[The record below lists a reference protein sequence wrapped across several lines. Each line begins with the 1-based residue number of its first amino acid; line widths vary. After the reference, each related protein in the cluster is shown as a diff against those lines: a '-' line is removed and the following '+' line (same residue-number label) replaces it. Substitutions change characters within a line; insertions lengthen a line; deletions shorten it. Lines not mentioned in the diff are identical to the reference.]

1 MFRTLFSFLRHECDK
16 FAPLLMRKAETKTF
30 GVILTDGMNVVNGFA
45 RFNLIY
51 NSGGESLFYG
61 FCNG

>member
-1 MFRTLFSFLRHECDK
+1 
-16 FAPLLMRKAETKTF
+16 MRKAETKTF